1 MPAEPVDNPRPRLI
15 VIAGPNG
22 AGKTTLTERVLA
34 HEWLEGCEY
43 VNPDQI
49 AQTVFGD
56 WNDPR
61 AILDAAREATRRREL
76 CLEEG
81 RSLAFETV
89 FSTEEKLAFVRRA
102 VSAGYFVRIFFV
114 GTDSPEIN
122 AQRIAGRVME
132 GGHDV
137 PILKIVSRYG
147 KSIANLVR
155 AIPIVDRAYVYDN
168 SIEGKAPSLLFRTV
182 DGNLRKTYR
191 TNHEWA
197 QVIVTESSRQT
208 ESR

>member
-1 MPAEPVDNPRPRLI
+1 M
-15 VIAGPNG
+15 IAGPNG

>member
-1 MPAEPVDNPRPRLI
+1 MPTEPVDNPRPRLI

-147 KSIANLVR
+147 KSIANLAR
-155 AIPIVDRAYVYDN
+155 TIPIVDRAYVYDN
-168 SIEGKAPSLLFRTV
+168 SIEEKAPSLLFRTV

-197 QVIVTESSRQT
+197 QAIVTESSRQT

>member
-1 MPAEPVDNPRPRLI
+1 M
-15 VIAGPNG
+15 IAGPNG

-147 KSIANLVR
+147 KSIANLAR

-168 SIEGKAPSLLFRTV
+168 SIEEKAPSLLFRTV

-197 QVIVTESSRQT
+197 QAIVTESSRQT

>member
-1 MPAEPVDNPRPRLI
+1 M
-15 VIAGPNG
+15 IAGPNG

-89 FSTEEKLAFVRRA
+89 FSTEEKLAFVRCA